1 MPMTR
6 VPTKG
11 RQMKKLAMLFALVL
25 ATGLL
30 AAGCGGD
37 DEETTTVEPTTTTTE
52 GATGA
57 TGAEVS
63 EERAALIEEADAIC
77 AEGDEQIDAEGQE
90 LFGNSDEEP
99 PAAEQEAFVED
110 TVIPNIQDQLD
121 QLSELDPPE
130 EDAEEFQAIIDEAQS
145 ALDELAEDPGALTAG
160 EDPFEG
166 VNQRAEEFGLTACG
180 G

>member
-1 MPMTR
+1 
-6 VPTKG
+6 
-11 RQMKKLAMLFALVL
+11 MKKLTVMFVLVM
-25 ATGLL
+25 AAGLI

-37 DEETTTVEPTTTTTE
+37 DDDETTTVSSTTTTE

-77 AEGDEQIDAEGQE
+77 AAGDEEIDAEAQDV
-90 LFGNSDEEP
+90 FGNSNEEP

-110 TVIPNIQDQLD
+110 TVIPNVQDQLD

-130 EDAEEFQAIIDEAQS
+130 EDAEEFQSIIDNAQA
-145 ALDELAEDPGALTAG
+145 ALDELADDPSTFVGG
-160 EDPFEG
+160 EDPFAD
-166 VNQRAEEFGLTACG
+166 VNQQAQEFGLTACG
-180 G
+180 GS